1 MGTAIAD
8 NPSLNCRLEG
18 VGGYGGK
25 GLEGQP
31 RPVIIDPSLKWSFLP
46 RPGFSTTSTKPEKW
60 KLLKLVK
67 EGRGKAPW
75 IVTAVPVWARRGA
88 NSEIERLGGKFI
100 YVKEIEGGERGKMDW
115 KDILAALA
123 AEGIKS
129 VMIEGGASVINAL
142 LQPKYFEV
150 IDSVIVTI
158 APVWLGQGGVVV
170 SPERRLD
177 EDGNAIAAL
186 RLKEVQWKQFG
197 EDVVMCGK
205 VKG

>member
-18 VGGYGGK
+18 VGGYGGE

-31 RPVIIDPSLKWSFLP
+31 RPIIIDPHLKWDFLLP
-46 RPGFSTTSTKPEKW
+46 SEASTGTEKC
-60 KLLKLVK
+60 KLLKLVN

-75 IVTAVPVWARRGA
+75 VVTTVPVCARRRE
-88 NSEIERLGGKFI
+88 NSEFERIGGKFI
-100 YVKEIEGGERGKMDW
+100 YVKEIEGPAGGKMDW

-129 VMIEGGASVINAL
+129 VMIEGGGSVVNAL
-142 LQPKYFEV
+142 LQPKYFDV

-177 EDGNAIAAL
+177 EDGNAMAAL
-186 RLKEVQWKQFG
+186 RLKDVQWKQFG

-205 VKG
+205 IKG